1 MNPIL
6 LDTHAAVWGANGT
19 LPRATAKIVDA
30 AAERGELLLSP
41 VSAWEIGL
49 LVRKGRLT
57 LAMSLQDYV
66 RALFGRPGVVTAALA
81 PQIAAAATALPGT
94 LHDDPADRL
103 LIATAA
109 AYGAQLLTRDKRIR
123 DYAKATKQLRCIPC

>member
-6 LDTHAAVWGANGT
+6 LDTHAAIWGADGR
-19 LPRATAKIVDA
+19 LTAAVTKVVDA
-30 AAERGELLLSP
+30 AAERGELLISP

-57 LAMSLQDYV
+57 LAMGLQDYV
-66 RALFGRPGVVTAALA
+66 RALFTRRGVVTATLT
-81 PQIAAAATALPGT
+81 PQIAVTALTLSGR

-109 AYGAQLLTRDKRIR
+109 SYGAQFVTRDKRIR
-123 DYAKATKQLRCIPC
+123 DYAKATRQLRCIAC